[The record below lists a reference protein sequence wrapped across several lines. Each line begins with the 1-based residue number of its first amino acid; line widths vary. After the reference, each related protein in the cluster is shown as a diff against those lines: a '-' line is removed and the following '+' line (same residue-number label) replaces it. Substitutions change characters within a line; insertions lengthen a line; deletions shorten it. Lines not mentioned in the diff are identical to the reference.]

1 MPSIIISKGL
11 DMKPT
16 AEIPMKG
23 RNADSIMKDFKAVSG
38 KLDVNKLTSNQLMMC
53 EKETLVD
60 FIEELKE
67 EKEESLKDEN
77 KELKEDYVNQVFAR
91 LSIESLKAENK
102 KLKEEKEELKEEVKD
117 KQMTRNEWCKKM
129 VDRDMRLTI
138 FAKEIHYSLFGG
150 DSDEMDFH
158 NLDLDAIVNRL
169 KYFKEQMRNLYEEN
183 QELIARFENS
193 QLDLDFLKSAKVTVI
208 SKE

>member
-1 MPSIIISKGL
+1 
-11 DMKPT
+11 MKPT

-38 KLDVNKLTSNQLMMC
+38 KLDVNNLTSNQLMMC

-67 EKEESLKDEN
+67 EKEEALKDEN
-77 KELKEDYVNQVFAR
+77 KELKEDYVTQVFAR
-91 LSIESLKAENK
+91 ISFESLKAENK
-102 KLKEEKEELKEEVKD
+102 KLKEDNEKLKEEVKD
-117 KQMTRNEWCKKM
+117 KQIKRKEWCKKM

-138 FAKEIHYSLFGG
+138 FAGEIHSYLFGG
-150 DSDEMDFH
+150 KPDEMDFH